1 MPKAAIE
8 EVIRALTSAT
18 SRRVKRRLADMFMD
32 LVDKDSWPEY
42 YEVITQPRCING
54 VKANLAQNKYRDPL
68 NAYEDLNLV
77 FLNALYYN
85 EPGSQISKDA
95 TTLKGI
101 LESEWKQRSVLPAPP
116 SSAPSSSAQKT
127 HAKKEQSERAAASP
141 APSKPQPATQA
152 QKTSSKASAPEPM
165 NVDPTPPGSSQL
177 AEGSSAKSPE
187 RPATPD
193 VDVDIGGT
201 PEPEVVGQDSAR
213 DGESD
218 EIVRQ
223 LEKSLPRWEGFAD
236 VGWAEGIDPERMV
249 DIVVTISKYRDES
262 TATPRYLRLRN
273 ALIFPLSL
281 RLVEAFDKEMS
292 QLFLKA
298 RRWYEIGSEPYGNV
312 LVLQPPYTSSTKF
325 AALPAGP
332 GTAKPLHAS
341 EGDHGVTTFRV
352 SLKDRQV
359 VDEVHYKGWTV
370 KVADWLHLSNP
381 DDPSRPII
389 GQVFKSF
396 NWQEGPE
403 QTFHPASRKFWD
415 KEVFKT
421 NFKGHFADHPVEDI
435 VEKVAV
441 QFTARHLRGRPRP
454 PFWYPG
460 WPLYVCDSR
469 YNDRDRVFVKIKN
482 WNSCIPEEV
491 RKKEEFM
498 PIFPFER
505 PVFPRSNPSPFL
517 GAHKIKAPGGIIDGP
532 EKPEGEKHESA
543 AATRKRPQR
552 KAAQKAEAERAAGSS
567 KPAAVAP
574 PAPLQTSSNSAYGY
588 PAQGY
593 TPYAQHIPPQDDR
606 SIYAAAGGAS
616 ALNNATVEELPAETA
631 KHFDRDPDTNEVLW
645 FAAPPV
651 DIVHTPPP
659 RHSLKYLAFLARKRK
674 QAHEGGSVPEAGAG
688 ADGAPPPPKRQKVPP
703 TVTERLEAL
712 MKEHGLDQ
720 VPVLPRGGR
729 AMSNAYSPS
738 SEFRNGKMSSVCN
751 ARFEDRQISMHI
763 SSVCTICFAASSRK
777 VACPSRSGLN
787 DSSWSVSGEGHSG
800 VWPLSVRIDA
810 HDASPRL
817 PQLHHA
823 LDALRRHPRVHPSIQ
838 TDDQRS
844 PLGRVPLDLV
854 QDGLDVL
861 HARHRGGLAR
871 GAAELEVG
879 CLGVPAVVALGL
891 EEVLEH
897 GARRVPE
904 RGWGGGEGVYGG
916 EEPEEVV
923 DLVQHHAVL

>member
-1 MPKAAIE
+1 MPVTAAQKAAIE

-42 YEVITQPRCING
+42 YEVIPQPRCING
-54 VKANLAQNKYRDPL
+54 VKANLAQNKYKDPL

-101 LESEWKQRSVLPAPP
+101 LENEWKQRSVLPAPP

-127 HAKKEQSERAAASP
+127 HAKKEQNERAAASP

-165 NVDPTPPGSSQL
+165 NVDPTPPGSSQP

-262 TATPRYLRLRN
+262 GNRL
-273 ALIFPLSL
+273 AVSLEAVPEETSIPDLSFTFPLSL
-281 RLVEAFDKEMS
+281 RLVESRARMKYYGTSQAFDKEMS

-312 LVLQPPYTSSTKF
+312 LVLQRFYHALTSPNPPQPPYTSSTRF

-359 VDEVHYKGWTV
+359 VDEVHHKGWTV

-396 NWQEGPE
+396 NWQEGPRKGHPGISVCWYYRPE
-403 QTFHPASRKFWD
+403 QTFHPASRKFWE

-421 NFKGHFADHPVEDI
+421 SHFADHPVEDI
-435 VEKVAV
+435 IEKVAV

-505 PVFPRSNPSPFL
+505 PVFPRSHPSPFL
-517 GAHKIKAPGGIIDGP
+517 GAHKIKAPGGIVDGP
-532 EKPEGEKHESA
+532 EKPEGEKQESA

-567 KPAAVAP
+567 RTAAVAQ

-593 TPYAQHIPPQDDR
+593 TPYAQHIPPHDDR

-659 RHSLKYLAFLARKRK
+659 RYSLKYLAFLARKRK
-674 QAHEGGSVPEAGAG
+674 QAREGGSTAEAGAG
-688 ADGAPPPPKRQKVPP
+688 ADGAPPPPKRQKMPP

-720 VPVLPRGGR
+720 VPV
-729 AMSNAYSPS
+729 S
-738 SEFRNGKMSSVCN
+738 
-751 ARFEDRQISMHI
+751 
-763 SSVCTICFAASSRK
+763 
-777 VACPSRSGLN
+777 
-787 DSSWSVSGEGHSG
+787 
-800 VWPLSVRIDA
+800 
-810 HDASPRL
+810 
-817 PQLHHA
+817 
-823 LDALRRHPRVHPSIQ
+823 
-838 TDDQRS
+838 
-844 PLGRVPLDLV
+844 
-854 QDGLDVL
+854 
-861 HARHRGGLAR
+861 
-871 GAAELEVG
+871 
-879 CLGVPAVVALGL
+879 
-891 EEVLEH
+891 
-897 GARRVPE
+897 
-904 RGWGGGEGVYGG
+904 
-916 EEPEEVV
+916 
-923 DLVQHHAVL
+923 